1 MAGSFIAAR
10 ESRRV
15 MTRVVQV
22 RESNP
27 INRLETGV
35 RPFGT
40 IDEIEALVRAFEAC
54 TLPRTQ
60 WTHEAHL
67 TVALWYLMNRP
78 AEEATKAIRS
88 GIKRYNEA
96 NGVRMTPTGGYHE
109 TMTLFWTCA
118 VSFYLGLAREGRSM
132 PALASGLAPL
142 FGNKKL
148 PFEYYTRERLMS
160 WRARTSW
167 VNPDLKPL
175 F

>member
-1 MAGSFIAAR
+1 
-10 ESRRV
+10 

-27 INRLETGV
+27 IHRLEMGV
-35 RPFGT
+35 RPFDT
-40 IDEIEALVRAFEAC
+40 IAEIESLVRAFEAC
-54 TLPRTQ
+54 TLPKTQ

-67 TVALWYLMNRP
+67 TVALSYLMNRP
-78 AEEATKAIRS
+78 AYEATKAIRS

-96 NGVRMTPTGGYHE
+96 NGVRMTPTAGYHE

-118 VSFYLGLAREGRSM
+118 VSFYLGVAREGRSLLT
-132 PALASGLAPL
+132 LANGLGRL

-148 PFEYYTRERLMS
+148 PLEYYTRERLMS
-160 WRARTSW
+160 WRARISW
-167 VNPDLKPL
+167 VEPDVKPL